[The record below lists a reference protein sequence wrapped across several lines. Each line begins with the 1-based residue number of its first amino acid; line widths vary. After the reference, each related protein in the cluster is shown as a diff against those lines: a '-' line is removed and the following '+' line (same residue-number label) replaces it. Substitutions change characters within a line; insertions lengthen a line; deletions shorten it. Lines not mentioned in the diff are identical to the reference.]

1 MTDMAPLK
9 SAEARRRR
17 ERVGTMYRLALA
29 NHDPKFC
36 EKPADLAKALRVWL
50 FGLCREAAHA
60 GADGPVITIAERDK
74 FYRQFL
80 SQTRQSRFG
89 PIEFVTDAQWR
100 QQIAALEAEYQ
111 CQWIEP
117 VKQARAA

>member
-1 MTDMAPLK
+1 MTDMAPNK

-17 ERVGTMYRLALA
+17 ERLAGMYLSALGNQA
-29 NHDPKFC
+29 AKFNA
-36 EKPADLAKALRVWL
+36 KPDDLAKALRVWL

-60 GADGPVITIAERDK
+60 GADAPCITAAERDK

-80 SQTRQSRFG
+80 SQTRQSRWG
-89 PIEFVTDAQWR
+89 PIEFTTEAQWR
-100 QQIAALEAEYQ
+100 QQIAALEAEYD
-111 CQWIEP
+111 CKWNEP